1 MWANGKY
8 EIGASIAILS
18 GEEIVRIS
26 FHKAVQFFCYFSC
39 DFSMVV
45 LGGGLCF
52 VFFKAVILINSSSFL
67 RTE

>member
-18 GEEIVRIS
+18 GEEIVLIS
-26 FHKAVQFFCYFSC
+26 FHKAVQFFCYFFC
-39 DFSMVV
+39 DFSMLVF
-45 LGGGLCF
+45 GGFWG
-52 VFFKAVILINSSSFL
+52 FFKAVILINSSSFL